1 MARPNRCC
9 RPEFSRNIFIWVLLQ
24 DEPHQRSNLRRFK
37 TQFAVIC
44 HWGNFKDSLQ
54 TNHEMRSA
62 MPRAGRWPTTLQVQK
77 IQNIHK
83 FQDSWRVL
91 LVEGLLEVRKVTFS
105 RDSSRK
111 WQSL

>member
-1 MARPNRCC
+1 MVYTILEKHKHVCTC
-9 RPEFSRNIFIWVLLQ
+9 K
-24 DEPHQRSNLRRFK
+24 HQRSNLGRFK

-44 HWGNFKDSLQ
+44 HWCNFKNSQ
-54 TNHEMRSA
+54 QSNREMRSA
-62 MPRAGRWPTTLQVQK
+62 MQCAGRRPTTSQVQK
-77 IQNIHK
+77 IQK

-111 WQSL
+111 WLTKMTVSMVGG